1 MNYERDQIN
10 DLPEDEFYKIKI
22 VCGFKDGETKTLII
36 SKAQLDK
43 IKGVL

>member
-1 MNYERDQIN
+1 MNYEQEQIN

-22 VCGFKDGETKTLII
+22 VCGFKDGETKALII

-43 IKGVL
+43 IKELL